1 MKRLKEKLNKNGG
14 FTLVEML
21 IVVAIIAILIA
32 VSIPLVNG
40 ALERAR
46 DATDQ
51 ANERAAKAIATLYFM
66 GATDD
71 TITGTDATHSYT
83 AGDEMGTTTPIYYDA
98 KTGNLSFTYPA
109 PYGQCTDKDTCYTN
123 ASIENDYNC
132 PHANRA
138 IRVGMTTQG
147 EFSAHW
153 VVKP

>member
-21 IVVAIIAILIA
+21 IVIAIIAILIA

-40 ALERAR
+40 AMEKAR

-71 TITGTDATHSYT
+71 KIEGDGSKSYT
-83 AGDEMGTTTPIYYDA
+83 AGTAMDTTTPIYYNA
-98 KTGNLSFTYPA
+98 KTGNLTFTKPDTG
-109 PYGQCTDKDTCYTN
+109 YGQCTGKDTCYQEGTK
-123 ASIENDYNC
+123 ATHVDKV
-132 PHANRA
+132 
-138 IRVGMTTQG
+138 IRVEMTDKGVFTP
-147 EFSAHW
+147 HW
-153 VVKP
+153 E